1 MKKIFQIITLLV
13 AAVSC
18 ACSDFD
24 DSGLRKRIDDYK
36 NRIEALKAKSETLAA
51 QLADLSYLT
60 GGNVITSVSQD
71 AEGKYVVTYKDNADK
86 EHTLVLAT
94 MSDILDVPIV
104 GVQLGEDG
112 IYYWTQ
118 CVDCRIAWLT
128 DA

>member
-60 GGNVITSVSQD
+60 GGNVIT
-71 AEGKYVVTYKDNADK
+71 
-86 EHTLVLAT
+86 
-94 MSDILDVPIV
+94 
-104 GVQLGEDG
+104 
-112 IYYWTQ
+112 
-118 CVDCRIAWLT
+118 
-128 DA
+128 